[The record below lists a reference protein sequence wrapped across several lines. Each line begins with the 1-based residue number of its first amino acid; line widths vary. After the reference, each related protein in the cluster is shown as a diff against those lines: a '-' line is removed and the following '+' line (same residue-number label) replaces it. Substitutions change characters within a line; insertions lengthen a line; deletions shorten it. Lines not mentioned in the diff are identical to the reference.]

1 MIDVSHYLL
10 NEHHTKDIPNE
21 LLNGK
26 KSTSINLSAKNLK
39 SIPRNISL
47 FKDLKYLDF
56 SINYL
61 TDVCALPD
69 SLKYVILNFNKLF
82 KLPKHFFELKNIE
95 IIQLN
100 TIIYQ
105 IFNKI
110 ESLPCTISKLINL
123 KYINISGN
131 KLADFPYRCKDLI
144 NLKEL
149 DLCNNYI
156 VNIEPICEIN
166 NLEYLHL
173 RNNKITEIT
182 NNIGNLKNLICL
194 NLSGNNISNLPKEII
209 KCEKLKELCLS
220 LNQITNFDLICGI
233 KAIMFLY
240 IDNNQISGI
249 PDNIGNLENLEEL
262 VLSSNNISFLP
273 KSLINC
279 KNLLKLDLRDNKIIY
294 ISNELL
300 EMLITLRYLN
310 LKGNDF

>member
-1 MIDVSHYLL
+1 MNTFSLKISILLLVFISFNFEKYFSVFVNGSIINNIDNMIDVSHYLL

-61 TDVCALPD
+61 TDVCVLPD
-69 SLKYVILNFNKLF
+69 SLKYVILNFNKLV
-82 KLPKHFFELKNIE
+82 KLPEHFFELKNIE
-95 IIQLN
+95 IIQLKYN
-100 TIIYQ
+100 NLSDVSELIEKLSKLTSIDIS
-105 IFNKI
+105 FNKI
-110 ESLPCTISKLINL
+110 ESLPCSICKLINL

-131 KLADFPYRCKDLI
+131 KLTDFPYRCKDLI

-173 RNNKITEIT
+173 
-182 NNIGNLKNLICL
+182 
-194 NLSGNNISNLPKEII
+194 
-209 KCEKLKELCLS
+209 
-220 LNQITNFDLICGI
+220 
-233 KAIMFLY
+233 
-240 IDNNQISGI
+240 
-249 PDNIGNLENLEEL
+249 
-262 VLSSNNISFLP
+262 
-273 KSLINC
+273 
-279 KNLLKLDLRDNKIIY
+279 
-294 ISNELL
+294 
-300 EMLITLRYLN
+300 
-310 LKGNDF
+310 